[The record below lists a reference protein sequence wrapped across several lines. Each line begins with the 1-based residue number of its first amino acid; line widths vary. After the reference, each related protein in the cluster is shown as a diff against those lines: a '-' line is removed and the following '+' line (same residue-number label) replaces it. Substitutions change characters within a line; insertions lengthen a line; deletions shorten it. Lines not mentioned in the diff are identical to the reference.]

1 MSGVFIAFEGGE
13 GAGKSTQ
20 AGLLCDALR
29 RNDCRTVLV
38 HEPGSTTLGDYLRRY
53 LIGDKPAS
61 PLAEVLLFEASRAQ
75 LMAECIRPEMEAG
88 AVIIADRFAGS
99 TIAYQGYGRGVDL
112 ERIAWLNDFATGGC
126 YPDLTI
132 LLDVDPAVGLERAHS
147 RHVQLTLPI
156 GDAPDRFE
164 DEILSFHDTVRR
176 GFLKQIDASPSRWRR
191 VNGNGS
197 IDDVADQIWAAVS
210 PLLIERDLLRMT

>member
-20 AGLLCDALR
+20 ASLLCDTLR
-29 RNDCRTVLV
+29 RNDCRAVLV
-38 HEPGSTTLGDYLRRY
+38 HEPGSTSLGDYLRRY
-53 LIGDKPAS
+53 LIGNKPAA
-61 PLAEVLLFEASRAQ
+61 PLAELLLFEASRAQ
-75 LMAECIRPEMEAG
+75 LMAECIRPEMAAG

-112 ERIAWLNDFATGGC
+112 ERIAWLNDLATGGC

-132 LLDVDPAVGLERAHS
+132 LLDVDPVVGLERVHS
-147 RHVQLTLPI
+147 RQVQLTLPI

-176 GFLKQIDASPSRWRR
+176 GFLKQIDAGSSRWRR

-197 IDDVADQIWAAVS
+197 VDDVADQVWAAVR
-210 PLLIERDLLRMT
+210 PLLIERDLLRLA